1 LRNLLLFA
9 SGEGTTVQ
17 AVLDAIVSGE
27 LRNVR
32 VVGLITDRDNAGVI
46 QRVMRSGIPVSV
58 IPAESEDAFAPLLME
73 VMARFKPDL
82 ILLAGYLRKIPAPIV
97 QQYSGKMINTHPSLL
112 PKYGGRGF
120 YGDHIHK
127 AVIAGGDTETGCTI
141 HYVNEEYDSGDIILQ
156 TKIPVDPRDTA
167 TTLAEKVKRE
177 EKIILIQ
184 TLQQLLG
191 SDTL

>member
-1 LRNLLLFA
+1 
-9 SGEGTTVQ
+9 
-17 AVLDAIVSGE
+17 
-27 LRNVR
+27 
-32 VVGLITDRDNAGVI
+32 
-46 QRVMRSGIPVSV
+46 
-58 IPAESEDAFAPLLME
+58 
-73 VMARFKPDL
+73 
-82 ILLAGYLRKIPAPIV
+82 
-97 QQYSGKMINTHPSLL
+97 MINTHPSLL